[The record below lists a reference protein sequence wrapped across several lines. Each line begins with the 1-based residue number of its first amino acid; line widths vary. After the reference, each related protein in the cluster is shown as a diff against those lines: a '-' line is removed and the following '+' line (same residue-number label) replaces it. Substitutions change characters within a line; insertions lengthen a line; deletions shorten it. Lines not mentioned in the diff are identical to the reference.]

1 MTQAPIS
8 RCSSTRRRE
17 RLRNCSGAI
26 IKMPTSP
33 SRIRS
38 NMSARSGI
46 DSKPL
51 IAAQQV
57 TPRASRPA
65 TWSAINATNGEM
77 TTVNAPVFSYRDKA
91 GI

>member
-17 RLRNCSGAI
+17 RLRSCSGAM
-26 IKMPTSP
+26 IKMPMSP
-33 SRIRS
+33 SRMRS
-38 NMSARSGI
+38 RMSARSGME
-46 DSKPL
+46 SNPL
-51 IAAQQV
+51 IAAQHV

-77 TTVNAPVFSYRDKA
+77 TTVNAPVFSYRDRA